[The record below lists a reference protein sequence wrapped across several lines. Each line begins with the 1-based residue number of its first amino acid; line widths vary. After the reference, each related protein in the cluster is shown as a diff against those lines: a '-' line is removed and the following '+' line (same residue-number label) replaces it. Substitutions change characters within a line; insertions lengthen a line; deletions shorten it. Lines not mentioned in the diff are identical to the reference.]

1 MPVQFPVK
9 KLEHCG
15 YHLGILAILADE
27 PTFVQTYGYEHPL
40 RISILMSPGGRRVG
54 LTRRRP
60 LALLK
65 TGGFWSG
72 PPWGHG

>member
-1 MPVQFPVK
+1 MPVRFSVK
-9 KLEHCG
+9 KIRALRLSLTHPG
-15 YHLGILAILADE
+15 Y
-27 PTFVQTYGYEHPL
+27 P
-40 RISILMSPGGRRVG
+40 GRRTHFRTDLRLPTPFANIHTYVSRRRGG